1 MTRNGDFW
9 VSYIAPGRGGNP
21 DTYVSAFEHEREREQ
36 FIAMLEKQEGVE
48 KITRFSQ
55 LGKMSYQDAAPNS
68 FVNGVLKIMDTND
81 VPTEAKEQVLRLFLS
96 TLPETSFAQSFQKRQ
111 NRLGYKR
118 DAIRALREKAFS
130 MSRQLSNMKYAA
142 KLTDLRDQLEAEFK
156 AAGQGEGAKDDRINK
171 EYFDELSKR
180 ISFAISPT
188 TNKAT
193 QIASD
198 RKSTRL
204 NSSHT

>member
-1 MTRNGDFW
+1 
-9 VSYIAPGRGGNP
+9 
-21 DTYVSAFEHEREREQ
+21 
-36 FIAMLEKQEGVE
+36 MLF
-48 KITRFSQ
+48 RS
-55 LGKMSYQDAAPNS
+55 
-68 FVNGVLKIMDTND
+68 
-81 VPTEAKEQVLRLFLS
+81 
-96 TLPETSFAQSFQKRQ
+96 
-111 NRLGYKR
+111 LGYKR

-193 QIASD
+193 QIAS
-198 RKSTRL
+198 SL
-204 NSSHT
+204 GFNWLLGFNVSSAVVNLTQVPLIVLPYLGGKYGMKESAKAIQDAYKLYAASGFNRTVTITPEEDGKPVRVTERAMPAIDNFDFEALEKKAASGKALTAEIGRAHV